1 MATATAAKERGATG
15 GQAAA
20 ATLALAAAAEAAS
33 VSVSFLLCPSEWS
46 GMDWIGVRQPLN
58 SPTDGGGARW
68 KQRQTAGQ
76 LAASPYPSIHF
87 GSLGWS

>member
-1 MATATAAKERGATG
+1 MATATAAKG
-15 GQAAA
+15 GGPRASGGGYAGPGCCCS
-20 ATLALAAAAEAAS
+20 S